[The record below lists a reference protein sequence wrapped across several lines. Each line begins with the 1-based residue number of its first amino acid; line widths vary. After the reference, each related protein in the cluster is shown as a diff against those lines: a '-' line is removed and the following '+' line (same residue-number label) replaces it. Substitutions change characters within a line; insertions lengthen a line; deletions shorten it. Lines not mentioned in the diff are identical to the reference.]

1 MVPLTVNFTAA
12 SAPGLGLAVGARG
25 ATEGL
30 AVDGPQGADTAPG
43 AANGDPGLTLLEK
56 ARGESGS
63 EEGRASSPFSRL
75 VSRSP
80 RSEWICWPRLE
91 AATGHLQPA
100 VPVHLLEASRLVSY
114 IHCCSGKY
122 PTYR

>member
-30 AVDGPQGADTAPG
+30 AVDSPQGADTAPG

-63 EEGRASSPFSRL
+63 EEGRAHGLNGFAGPGWRQSQ
-75 VSRSP
+75 
-80 RSEWICWPRLE
+80 
-91 AATGHLQPA
+91 ATCS
-100 VPVHLLEASRLVSY
+100 LLSLY
-114 IHCCSGKY
+114 
-122 PTYR
+122 TF